1 MQELFKAT
9 NNEVDEFTTKY
20 FARAM
25 QKQYLDSLIANLGA
39 EIPSIDSKPKQKEEK
54 KADGKYEVMS
64 PI

>member
-25 QKQYLDSLIANLGA
+25 QRQYLDSLITNLGA
-39 EIPSIDSKPKQKEEK
+39 ETPSIESKPKQNEEK
-54 KADGKYEVMS
+54 KEADGK
-64 PI
+64 